1 MTVDKALEII
11 DRTIAQT
18 LEIYNES
25 SDSKDQNGV
34 RIPHPLDYVDDSD
47 KLFALDIALKDVAL
61 KTIPMSLLEANGST
75 ASELKRVSKDYYVR
89 VPAYPQAGQALDI
102 DDGLAYAVVF
112 YALENIWSS
121 GFSKYQ
127 QKGDMICNIYN
138 NAYRKVIDEILSGN
152 TTASNVSYIRF
163 SADGV
168 NWHDSYQDGDIYIS
182 FKKIDTDT
190 WTPAIKFVGDDG
202 QPCSDT
208 QFVALKDTP
217 ASYTGFGGKIVA
229 VKATEDG
236 VEFIDAPTG
245 GGASNFTDLQDTP
258 ADYTN
263 AAGKKVKVNTTAN
276 ALEFVDD
283 SFVSQS
289 DTPASYT
296 GFGGKI
302 VAVKATEDG
311 LEFIDPPASSAGTV
325 AQFGDSVFYDD
336 AAVTSIELDA
346 QTYNSFYLYPNG
358 NLTITFK
365 KFDDGTNANASALFG
380 SIYTFV
386 IVNAGFDI
394 AFDSNEVFYG
404 DASIL
409 KDINY
414 NYPLTLIRAY
424 YDGFKWIVIDRVTI
438 PDYQP

>member
-1 MTVDKALEII
+1 MTVDKALETINRI
-11 DRTIAQT
+11 IAQT

-25 SDSKDQNGV
+25 SESIDQNGNK
-34 RIPHPLDYVDDSD
+34 IPHPLDYVDESD

-89 VPAYPQAGQALDI
+89 VPAYPQTKQALDI

-112 YALENIWSS
+112 TALGNIWN
-121 GFSKYQ
+121 GFSKYE
-127 QKGDMICNIYN
+127 QKGDMICNVYN
-138 NAYRKVIDEILSGN
+138 NAYRKVIDDILSGN
-152 TTASNVSYIRF
+152 TATSNVSYIRF
-163 SADGV
+163 SADGT

-208 QFVALKDTP
+208 QFVVLKDTP
-217 ASYTGFGGKIVA
+217 ASYAGSGGKIVA

-236 VEFIDAPTG
+236 VEFIDAPAG

-263 AAGKKVKVNTTAN
+263 AAGKKVKVNAAAN

-289 DTPASYT
+289 DTPSGYT
-296 GFGGKI
+296 DFGGKI
-302 VAVKATEDG
+302 VAVKTSEDG
-311 LEFIDPPASSAGTV
+311 LEFIDPPAGSSGTV
-325 AQFGDSVFYDD
+325 TQFGDNVFYDD
-336 AAVTSIELDA
+336 TATTSIELDA
-346 QTYNSFYLYPNG
+346 KTYNSFYLYPND

-380 SIYTFV
+380 SVYTFA

-409 KDINY
+409 KDTNY
-414 NYPLTLIRAY
+414 DYPLTLIRAY
-424 YDGFKWIVIDRVTI
+424 YDGSKWIVIDRVTI